1 LFWCGAVKEVN
12 MFRRFVSA
20 SAIAS
25 IGIACGALVIVLTH
39 GLAVPWFYP
48 LPTVWC
54 FAPLVWGLWAIIAP
68 SSWVPQRLPLWGAIL
83 GLIAGLLLTFVLN
96 LPWRVLEVTVPVT
109 ARAMVVVVLV
119 AFYYLLWMLV
129 RVACRSLGA
138 PTSVA

>member
-1 LFWCGAVKEVN
+1 

-48 LPTVWC
+48 LTTVWC
-54 FAPLVWGLWAIIAP
+54 FAPLVWGLWAMIAP
-68 SSWVPQRLPLWGAIL
+68 SSWVPHRLSLWGAFL
-83 GLIAGLLLTFVLN
+83 GLIAGLLLAFVLN
-96 LPWRVLEVTVPVT
+96 LPWRVFGVTVPVIVRGV
-109 ARAMVVVVLV
+109 AVVVMA

-129 RVACRSLGA
+129 RFAYRSLGT
-138 PTSVA
+138 PTSAA